1 MIEPTRKD
9 VLRIL
14 EELSEAC
21 PEYRFG
27 QMIANL
33 AMLARGDA
41 EGAVWDMEDDELLAA
56 ARKHLEDWRRRQDP
70 GELAEEDEFDRAILA
85 SAHKLSRLATEALA
99 EDRAGLTEEL
109 DPDTL

>member
-14 EELSEAC
+14 EDLSEAY
-21 PEYRFG
+21 PDYRFG

-41 EGAVWDMEDDELLAA
+41 EGAIWDMEDEELLAA
-56 ARKHLEDWRRRQDP
+56 ARKHLEDWSRRHVP
-70 GELAEEDEFDRAILA
+70 V
-85 SAHKLSRLATEALA
+85 T
-99 EDRAGLTEEL
+99 
-109 DPDTL
+109 

>member
-1 MIEPTRKD
+1 MIETKRKGL
-9 VLRIL
+9 LRAL

-41 EGAVWDMEDDELLAA
+41 EGAIWDLEDEELLAA
-56 ARKHLEDWRRRQDP
+56 ARKHLMDWNER
-70 GELAEEDEFDRAILA
+70 
-85 SAHKLSRLATEALA
+85 HATVA
-99 EDRAGLTEEL
+99 
-109 DPDTL
+109 

>member
-1 MIEPTRKD
+1 MIEPTRRE
-9 VLRIL
+9 VLRAL

-41 EGAVWDMEDDELLAA
+41 EGAIWDMED
-56 ARKHLEDWRRRQDP
+56 
-70 GELAEEDEFDRAILA
+70 
-85 SAHKLSRLATEALA
+85 
-99 EDRAGLTEEL
+99 EEL
-109 DPDTL
+109 VAASRQQLKDWNARRTPAV